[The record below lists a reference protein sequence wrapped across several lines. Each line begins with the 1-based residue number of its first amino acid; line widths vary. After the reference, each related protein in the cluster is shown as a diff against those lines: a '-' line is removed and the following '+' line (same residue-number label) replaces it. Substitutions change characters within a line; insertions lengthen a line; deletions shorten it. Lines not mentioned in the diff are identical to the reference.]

1 MAGEA
6 WPRSLIHK
14 LTEGEFTSS
23 QALAEFRA
31 AGGKMRTQTWYRM
44 WGEVENERSLSGI
57 ETGRPLHLK
66 PTQDEVIPMTTR
78 RASGYMQ
85 RVQVVTR
92 DSEGTLATKTIDVRS
107 KDLISRKNAIGRAEK
122 IVEGI
127 TTSQDKGAEQY
138 YHAVVTAF
146 YGGTYELNPE

>member
-1 MAGEA
+1 MKGEA

-14 LTEGEFTSS
+14 LTEGGLTST

-44 WGEVENERSLSGI
+44 WGEVENERSLFGI

-66 PTQDEVIPMTTR
+66 PTQDEIIPMTTR
-78 RASGYMQ
+78 RAAGYMQ

-92 DSEGTLATKTIDVRS
+92 DAEGSVATKTIDVRS
-107 KDLISRKNAIGRAEK
+107 KTLISRKNAIARAEK